1 MVGSHYAKDNI
12 ECGMLSTAA
21 VPLPQEDEINVV
33 LTS

>member
-21 VPLPQEDEINVV
+21 VPLPQEGQMKSM
-33 LTS
+33 LY